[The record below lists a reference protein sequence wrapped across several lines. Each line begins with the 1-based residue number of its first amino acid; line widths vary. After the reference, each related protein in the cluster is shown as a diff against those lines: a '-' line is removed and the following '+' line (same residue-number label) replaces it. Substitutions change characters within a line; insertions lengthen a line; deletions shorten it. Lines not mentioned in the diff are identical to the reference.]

1 MILTVFSK
9 SNKLL
14 FWDMDSLSPLADLF
28 WAVIRTEVSLA
39 RERWTLVVRKRNGQM
54 NCQANS
60 RTLNMTEAIKSCMKA
75 VLQILD
81 IGTRF
86 WNKQVFP
93 VPCLL
98 GAIFWCT
105 WERLHMVN
113 LYHVLN
119 KTGKQSQSSDIRKV
133 LDHVCI
139 KLEMAFEGNCYSW

>member
-1 MILTVFSK
+1 
-9 SNKLL
+9 
-14 FWDMDSLSPLADLF
+14 MDSLSPLANLF
-28 WAVIRTEVSLA
+28 LAVIGTEVSLA

-75 VLQILD
+75 VLQLLD

-98 GAIFWCT
+98 GAIFLCT
-105 WERLHMVN
+105 
-113 LYHVLN
+113 
-119 KTGKQSQSSDIRKV
+119 
-133 LDHVCI
+133 
-139 KLEMAFEGNCYSW
+139 